1 MAGVF
6 DVFTLPQMLQNLML
20 LICFGTPQMP
30 GPYVCAPCRNAEK
43 VANVSKQISAA
54 AAGGK
59 ISSYTFDMSSFADV
73 RKIAEAVRADHPS
86 INVLINNAGI
96 FSKQKAF
103 SKDGIEMTWAVNALA
118 PFLLT
123 SLLLDTVTERI
134 VNVGSM
140 ALAGSMDFNNLQQV
154 KQC

>member
-30 GPYVCAPCRNAEK
+30 GPYVYAPCRNAEK
-43 VANVSKQISAA
+43 VANVSKHVSAA

-73 RKIAEAVRADHPS
+73 RKFAEAVRADHPS

-154 KQC
+154 NLC

>member
-1 MAGVF
+1 MR
-6 DVFTLPQMLQNLML
+6 L
-20 LICFGTPQMP
+20 LEKYIGTPRMP
-30 GPYVCAPCRNAEK
+30 GPYVCAPCRNADK
-43 VANVSKQISAA
+43 VANVSKQVSAA
-54 AAGGK
+54 AAGAK

-73 RKIAEAVRADHPS
+73 RNFAEAVRADHPS
-86 INVLINNAGI
+86 IHVLINNAGI
-96 FSKQKAF
+96 FSRQKAF

-140 ALAGSMDFNNLQQV
+140 ALASSMDFNNLQQV
-154 KQC
+154 NLC

>member
-30 GPYVCAPCRNAEK
+30 GPYVYAPCRNAEK

-73 RKIAEAVRADHPS
+73 RKFAEAVRADHPS

-154 KQC
+154 NLC